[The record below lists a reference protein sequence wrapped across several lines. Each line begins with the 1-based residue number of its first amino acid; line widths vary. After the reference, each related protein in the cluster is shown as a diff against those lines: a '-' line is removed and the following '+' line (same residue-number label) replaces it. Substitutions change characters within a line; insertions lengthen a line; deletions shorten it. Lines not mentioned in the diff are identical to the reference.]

1 MQSKS
6 ERKIP
11 ASAVPRLSR
20 YYRALLESRD
30 KDVISSEEISSL
42 TGFTAAQVRKDLT
55 YFGQFGTPGRGYSVQ
70 ELRKALIQILG
81 IDRVWNVVLLGVGK
95 LGAALLGYKGFR
107 LQGFRLV
114 SAFDVD
120 AAKVGSQVEGV
131 PIHPLEHIQE
141 VVKKENVQMGIVA
154 VPQEKA
160 QAATDLL
167 VAAGVRSILNFAPIR
182 LKVPEEVMIHH
193 VDMASEL
200 EKLSFLSVW
209 KNGRKI

>member
-6 ERKIP
+6 DRKIP

-30 KDVISSEEISSL
+30 KDVISSEEIALL

-70 ELRKALIQILG
+70 ELRKALIRILG

-114 SAFDVD
+114 AAFDVD
-120 AAKVGSQVEGV
+120 AAKIGSLMESV
-131 PIHPLEHIQE
+131 PVYPVDQIP
-141 VVKKENVQMGIVA
+141 VVVARENVQMGVVA

-167 VAAGVRSILNFAPIR
+167 VSAGVRSILNFAPIR
-182 LKVPEEVMIHH
+182 LKVPEDVMIHH